1 MRPLVVLL
9 LVLAAGLALL
19 LSLWQSGPSTTSP
32 IDAPAPSAP
41 IAAPTQPSQ
50 PVQLQPPSEPVRMV
64 TEDGAAGDGGMSDA
78 ALFERPG
85 NNSLYGLVTN
95 ESHQP
100 LPGAKV
106 ELSRDPRMG
115 EEVAV
120 MWITDRRPAGP
131 PIVTTTDAKGQYRFT
146 NVVPR
151 SNYYLIASHPD
162 LMPVQE
168 QMVGVG
174 DSGDFQ
180 GPNIVLTTGSSV
192 QGTVTDSGGNVVPD
206 AELWLDSAFYSGE
219 GESPD
224 RLITKSNALGQFE
237 FKNVYPVTKQL
248 TCMAEGYGAQTKSP
262 VNVLGSPG
270 EKVTVDFQLA
280 VGQPIAGKVLG
291 SDGMG
296 IKGAQIIAYNTGNNI
311 SFRGQCESLEDGSF
325 TLLNLHPGSYILTC
339 TAKGYRQ
346 QKHTRVAVGSM
357 AVVID
362 MLAQACVSGRVI
374 EAASGKPV
382 DTFTVSVRRV
392 APKQQQG
399 FNLASEETG
408 IKESFMGSADGS
420 FTLCGLDPGTYALM
434 ASSNN
439 SAPTLSDSFSIVAE
453 QRSVS
458 VEVRLSS
465 GGTIKGRIVG
475 PTGAGIGGAVVT
487 THDDTFDEDTS
498 DPMFA
503 DLMPTNITSRRVV
516 SNGEGYFELRA
527 LTPEKYQIRIAHP
540 KFAQGKKRDIQV
552 VEGQSTDVGSIPLQV
567 GGTVKGTVFGQGGVP
582 LQRGF
587 VHLEAEMSDLVYDTR
602 TDAEGRYSFFH
613 VRPGNYT
620 LSATG
625 KSTSSSN
632 AFETITD
639 VRSSQVQITVTE
651 SGETPRDLSLS
662 GG

>member
-19 LSLWQSGPSTTSP
+19 LSLWQFGPSSAPP
-32 IDAPAPSAP
+32 IDTPSV
-41 IAAPTQPSQ
+41 AAPNVPAV
-50 PVQLQPPSEPVRMV
+50 PAKPEQLQTPAEPARTV

-78 ALFERPG
+78 ALVERPG

-95 ESHQP
+95 DSNQP
-100 LPGAKV
+100 LPGARV

-115 EEVAV
+115 EEMA
-120 MWITDRRPAGP
+120 MTWITERKPSGP
-131 PIVTTTDAKGQYRFT
+131 PLATMTDAKGQYRFT

-168 QMVGVG
+168 QMVAVG

-180 GPNIVLTTGSSV
+180 GPNFVLTGGSTV
-192 QGTVTDSGGNVVPD
+192 EGTVTDSGGNLVTG
-206 AELWLDSAFYSGE
+206 AELWLDSAFYSGV

-224 RLITKSNALGQFE
+224 RLIATSDASGHFE
-237 FKNVYPVTKQL
+237 FRNVYAVTKQL
-248 TCMAEGYGAQTKSP
+248 TCMAEGYGSQTKSP
-262 VNVLGSPG
+262 VSVLGTPG
-270 EKVTVDFQLA
+270 EKLTIDFQLA

-296 IKGAQIIAYNTGNNI
+296 IKGAEIIAYNTGNNI

-325 TLLNLHPGSYILTC
+325 TLLNLHPGSYILSC

-346 QKHTRVAVGSM
+346 QKHTRVAVGNM

-362 MLAQACVSGRVI
+362 MLAQACVNGRVV

-382 DTFTVSVRRV
+382 DAFTVSVRRV

-408 IKESFMGSADGS
+408 LKESFAGAADGS

-439 SAPTLSDSFSIVAE
+439 SAPTLSDSFTIVAE

-458 VEVRLSS
+458 IEVRLST

-475 PTGAGIGGAVVT
+475 PNGAGIGGAVVQ
-487 THDDTFDEDTS
+487 THDDQFDEDTS
-498 DPMFA
+498 APLFA
-503 DLMPTNITSRRVV
+503 DLVPTNITSRRVV
-516 SNGEGYFELRA
+516 TNGEGYFELRA
-527 LTPEKYQIRIAHP
+527 LTPEKYQIRVSHP

-552 VEGQSTDVGSIPLQV
+552 VEAQPTDVGSIAMMV

-602 TDAEGRYSFFH
+602 TDSEGRYVFTH
-613 VRPGNYT
+613 VRPGNFT

-625 KSTSSSN
+625 KATSSNN
-632 AFETITD
+632 AFEGIMD
-639 VRSSQVQITVTE
+639 MRSSQVQITVTE
-651 SGETPRDLSLS
+651 GGETPRDLSLS